1 MTSLVASL
9 GSFAKPPTSM
19 NLSSTT
25 RHLIVMVHGLEG
37 NSNDLRLWKSGLEQL
52 YPLSNYE
59 FLLCSSNQNQTH
71 ESIVEQG
78 KRITSEIQEY
88 LSQKDNLPSRISFIG
103 HRLVTTSYKR
113 FVR

>member
-1 MTSLVASL
+1 
-9 GSFAKPPTSM
+9 M
-19 NLSSTT
+19 NLCRAS

-37 NSNDLRLWKSGLEQL
+37 NSNDLRLWKSGMEQL

-78 KRITSEIQEY
+78 ARITGELQEH
-88 LSQKDNLPSRISFIG
+88 LSQKDTLPTRISFIG
-103 HRLVTTSYKR
+103 HRWEQIFYFKNLCNYLKQ
-113 FVR
+113 